1 MSGIPNYSVLKGQIV
16 SIDEDRDS
24 NPHYRIFISDGTKT
38 YKAAIN
44 VGSTSKVVAE
54 KLPGIPP

>member
-1 MSGIPNYSVLKGQIV
+1 MAGIPNYSVLKGQIE

-44 VGSTSKVVAE
+44 VG
-54 KLPGIPP
+54 